1 MGMERGTVSNEN
13 CDLLTVEEVAK
24 LLRVPTSWVY
34 EKSSARTQERLPHVK
49 LGKYLRFYKVDVLN
63 YVEKMRREKND

>member
-1 MGMERGTVSNEN
+1 VSNEHG
-13 CDLLTVEEVAK
+13 DLLTVEEVAK

-34 EKSSARTQERLPHVK
+34 RKSRARTQERLPHVK

-63 YVEKMRREKND
+63 YIEKMRRKKDD